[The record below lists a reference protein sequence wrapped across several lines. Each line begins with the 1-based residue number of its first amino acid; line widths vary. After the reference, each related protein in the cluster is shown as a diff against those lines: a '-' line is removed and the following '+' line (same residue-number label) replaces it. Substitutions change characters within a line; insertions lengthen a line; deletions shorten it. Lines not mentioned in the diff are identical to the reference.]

1 MTHTSSILKFTE
13 GGILQ
18 EVCARIAQLKKVNSR
33 EVLFTDCGKTIDLN
47 DLHSIDGVCWSL

>member
-1 MTHTSSILKFTE
+1 MTHTSAVLKFSE
-13 GGILQ
+13 GGIIQ

-47 DLHSIDGVCWSL
+47 DLLSVDGVSWSI